1 MGKHLRLVQPQLTP
15 EARQLAGTHDLGSPT
30 AEYTVHFTRAK
41 LFLTVLCFLLAAL
54 FVVFGMT
61 ISALSGQLF
70 ALGGGL
76 LFLCLGLAHPIRVF
90 LARSWRVVVCTCG
103 FIVAKNTIADTF
115 RWDEVDA
122 VWQQVAKQYYHGVY
136 ASTYHKYTIR
146 RKDGKEIV
154 LNDKFSHVENLG
166 NTIGRE
172 VTRYQLPKV
181 MTAYT
186 AGNTITFGM
195 FSVNIHGI
203 STNKDW
209 LPWQQVKDISVN
221 KGLIVIKKEG
231 RQFNWNTVSTSKIPN
246 VFVFMALVD
255 HALHSQKTDISVS

>member
-1 MGKHLRLVQPQLTP
+1 MGKHLRIVQPQLTS
-15 EARQLAGTHDLGSPT
+15 EARQLAGTHDLGSPK

-41 LFLTVLCFLLAAL
+41 LFLTVLCFLLVAL
-54 FVVFGMT
+54 FVVFGVM
-61 ISALSGQLF
+61 ISSRGQQLF

-76 LFLCLGLAHPIRVF
+76 LFLCLGLVYPISTF
-90 LARSWRVVVCTCG
+90 LARSWHVVVCTYG
-103 FIVAKNTIADTF
+103 FIVAKGNIPDAF
-115 RWDEVDA
+115 RWDEVET
-122 VWQQVAKQYYHGVY
+122 VWQQVVKQYYHGVY
-136 ASTYHKYTIR
+136 AGTYHKYTIR
-146 RKDGKEIV
+146 RNDGKEV
-154 LNDKFSHVENLG
+154 VFNDKLSHVENLG

-172 VTRYQLPKV
+172 VTRYQFPNV

-186 AGNTITFGM
+186 AGNAITFGM

-209 LPWQQVKDISVN
+209 LPWQLVKDISVN

-231 RQFNWNTVSTSKIPN
+231 RQFNWYTVSTSKVPN